1 MARHTIIKYGHFMV
15 DPNDMKEVIQQQEMS
30 DEEIERIVKC
40 RWMYLD
46 WMHKRFADK
55 VLKPPE

>member
-1 MARHTIIKYGHFMV
+1 MVRHAIIKYGHFMV
-15 DPNDMKEVIQQQEMS
+15 DPDDMQDVIRQQELNE
-30 DEEIERIVKC
+30 EEIERIVKY

-55 VLKPPE
+55 VVKPPE

>member
-1 MARHTIIKYGHFMV
+1 MARHTIIRYGHFMV
-15 DPNDMKEVIQQQEMS
+15 DPNDMQEVIKQQEMN

-40 RWMYLD
+40 RLMYLD